1 MAIFGRIGRQYNDSS
16 HETAELELPLT
27 GMNDAELVRAT
38 VAGDREAYAVLVRR
52 HASRIYAVCLA
63 VLRDPD
69 DSQDAAQDALFK
81 GLESIGSL
89 RDGSQFAAWITRIAQ
104 NVCRD
109 QWRKQKRRQELLEQR
124 NTELAPESGSPPPDI
139 ADALEE
145 LPDEYRTPLMLY
157 YFDGQSSENVARA
170 LGLTRAGASTRIA
183 RARRALREILE
194 KRDG

>member
-1 MAIFGRIGRQYNDSS
+1 
-16 HETAELELPLT
+16 LELQLT

-38 VAGDREAYAVLVRR
+38 VAGDREAYAALVRR

-63 VLRDPD
+63 VLHDPD
-69 DSQDAAQDALFK
+69 DSQDAAQDALYK
-81 GLESIGSL
+81 GLKSIGSL
-89 RDGSQFAAWITRIAQ
+89 HDGSQFAAWITRIAQ
-104 NVCRD
+104 NLCRD
-109 QWRKQKRRQELLEQR
+109 KWRTEKRRQELLEQR
-124 NTELAPESGSPPPDI
+124 STELAPESESPPPDI
-139 ADALEE
+139 TDALEE

-183 RARRALREILE
+183 RARRALRGLLE